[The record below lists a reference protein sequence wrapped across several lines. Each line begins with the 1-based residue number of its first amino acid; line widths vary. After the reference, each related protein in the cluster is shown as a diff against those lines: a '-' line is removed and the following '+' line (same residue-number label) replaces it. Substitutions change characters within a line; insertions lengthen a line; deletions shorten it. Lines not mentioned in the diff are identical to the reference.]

1 MLEEYER
8 QPACRAICEENP
20 GYELE
25 LVREKQVGHSLCC
38 RAFPRDAEQYVRD
51 ALARWLIGGVARG
64 RDDDTS
70 RWRRPCERGGFIM
83 GGCWAA
89 GARAGNSRDVGN
101 GNGFVTG
108 LVWCCQLEFENLSE
122 SVIVTT
128 PNAKTLTR
136 DSPRSVVSEP
146 SYFVLSKNVFPSTT
160 CTYTNVSEDRTDEK
174 SQPSTVP
181 DKQRLGPTPPHSHRL
196 PSIAALMQYDRI
208 HPYKRGEQW
217 TGSVLRTLIILLA
230 QHQPITTLFLRE
242 VTRKNLGKH
251 LVSGLDDV
259 CQPQNALVIVEQA

>member
-20 GYELE
+20 GYEPE

-83 GGCWAA
+83 GDCWAA

-101 GNGFVTG
+101 WQW
-108 LVWCCQLEFENLSE
+108 LRDR
-122 SVIVTT
+122 
-128 PNAKTLTR
+128 TR
-136 DSPRSVVSEP
+136 V
-146 SYFVLSKNVFPSTT
+146 VLSIGIQKSVRVCNRHH
-160 CTYTNVSEDRTDEK
+160 SECEK
-174 SQPSTVP
+174 SYT
-181 DKQRLGPTPPHSHRL
+181 
-196 PSIAALMQYDRI
+196 
-208 HPYKRGEQW
+208 
-217 TGSVLRTLIILLA
+217 
-230 QHQPITTLFLRE
+230 
-242 VTRKNLGKH
+242 
-251 LVSGLDDV
+251 
-259 CQPQNALVIVEQA
+259 